1 MTIRVCDAQ
10 GACGTDDITVRVGI
24 SQKVV
29 PVLQCVTDRRPAGP
43 RYRAV
48 FGYNN
53 PAPFPV
59 AAITVPFVENWFN
72 PLPALRGQPQVF
84 LPGNQRN
91 VFTADFNSGTLSW
104 TLRAPRCRPGP
115 TPPAADRRVA
125 PLRITHGRPP

>member
-1 MTIRVCDAQ
+1 MVRTVTIRVCDAQ

-29 PVLQCVTDRRPAGP
+29 PVLQCVTDRRPASP

-104 TLRAPRCRPGP
+104 TLQGTTVQARSNTTRC
-115 TPPAADRRVA
+115 
-125 PLRITHGRPP
+125 